1 MRYLTWLHTQI
12 VSKRTTEPNF
22 DVEKR
27 LRELHNK
34 LSVMRGEQEERLVQL
49 EDDTKEVKELLK
61 THDIDIM
68 DLKDETARVTKKDTV
83 LTRSPPTA
91 TSSQIKRQ
99 RNARFYADP
108 SSNSKESPLSRLV
121 QSHEED

>member
-1 MRYLTWLHTQI
+1 MR
-12 VSKRTTEPNF
+12 V
-22 DVEKR
+22 
-27 LRELHNK
+27 
-34 LSVMRGEQEERLVQL
+34 EQEERLVQL

-91 TSSQIKRQ
+91 TSSQKKR
-99 RNARFYADP
+99 
-108 SSNSKESPLSRLV
+108 
-121 QSHEED
+121 